1 MTRNQGIY
9 KTPTVGV
16 EEGHDVKG
24 HDLCV
29 ESLGILEI
37 VVPDLVYNIAKE
49 FGDAS
54 FGRLVTGIVIE
65 AGFMGG
71 LCTNANDCR
80 GVVGDVFIVEGEVGG
95 TDEHGIAVFGF
106 VLGGIL
112 RMAVRG

>member
-9 KTPTVGV
+9 KTPAVGV
-16 EEGHDVKG
+16 EEGHDVEG
-24 HDLCV
+24 H
-29 ESLGILEI
+29 EI
-37 VVPDLVYNIAKE
+37 VVPYIIYYIAKE

-54 FGRLVTGIVIE
+54 FGRLVTGVVIE

-95 TDEHGIAVFGF
+95 TEEHGIAVFGF

-112 RMAVRG
+112 RMAVREWIPFNWS